1 MRFVQ
6 VDIVKNIRVN
16 QQQMEEIEGITMEY
30 PYVMHKLNADE
41 VQIPWHWHEELEF
54 NYIVKGKMQVFITG
68 QVYEFQEGEAFFINT
83 NTLCF
88 MKNSATCEMESH
100 LFHST
105 FLSGHFRSIYETKY
119 MNPILQSKEIE
130 VIEIRGI
137 TEEQKEILKKLR
149 QASALQ
155 CVENS
160 EFQTRNIFSEIWILL
175 LKEIANR
182 KERYT
187 PTTSVSKERLMTM
200 MAFIQFNY
208 AQKLTLAEIASSAS
222 ISEREALRCFQMNI
236 SETPFEYLM
245 GYRVERAKKLLNSS
259 TLSITEIA
267 IQTGF
272 SNSAYFSKIF
282 KRIVKLTPKE
292 YRKLRDVS

>member
-1 MRFVQ
+1 MRVVQ

-30 PYVMHKLNADE
+30 PYVMHKLNAE
-41 VQIPWHWHEELEF
+41 GIQIPWHWHEELEF

-105 FLSGHFRSIYETKY
+105 FLSGHFRSIFETKY

-137 TEEQKEILKKLR
+137 TEEQIPHATWHGQL
-149 QASALQ
+149 
-155 CVENS
+155 
-160 EFQTRNIFSEIWILL
+160 
-175 LKEIANR
+175 
-182 KERYT
+182 
-187 PTTSVSKERLMTM
+187 
-200 MAFIQFNY
+200 
-208 AQKLTLAEIASSAS
+208 
-222 ISEREALRCFQMNI
+222 
-236 SETPFEYLM
+236 
-245 GYRVERAKKLLNSS
+245 G
-259 TLSITEIA
+259 
-267 IQTGF
+267 
-272 SNSAYFSKIF
+272 
-282 KRIVKLTPKE
+282 
-292 YRKLRDVS
+292 